1 MKRPPSAP
9 ARTPLAIALHR
20 FAPVLLWMAV
30 IFTLSTDIGSAA
42 HTQPV
47 VHGILY
53 RLFANRLGPELTDRI
68 DWDVRKC
75 AHVTIYTILS
85 LLIYRAVAMGSPK
98 FRSRNI
104 LLTFLIGVL
113 YAASDEY
120 HQSFV
125 ASRGA
130 SAADVLMDSYGVL
143 VGLVFS
149 LWCLSLWR
157 WCLKSAK

>member
-1 MKRPPSAP
+1 
-9 ARTPLAIALHR
+9 
-20 FAPVLLWMAV
+20 MAV
-30 IFTLSTDIGSAA
+30 IFTLSTDVGSAA
-42 HTQPV
+42 HTRPV

-53 RLFANRLGPELTDRI
+53 QLFAGHLGAELTERV

-85 LLIYRAVAMGSPK
+85 LLLYRSIAIGSPN
-98 FRSRNI
+98 FRSRNV
-104 LLTFLIGVL
+104 LLTFVLGVL

-143 VGLVFS
+143 VGLV
-149 LWCLSLWR
+149 LSLWQ
-157 WCLKSAK
+157 WCLKKAK

>member
-1 MKRPPSAP
+1 MR
-9 ARTPLAIALHR
+9 R
-20 FAPVLLWMAV
+20 FVPVLLWMGV
-30 IFTLSTDIGSAA
+30 IFLLSTDIGSAA

-53 RLFANRLGPELTDRI
+53 RLFAGHLGAELVDRV

-85 LLIYRAVAMGSPK
+85 LLLYRSVAMGSAS

-104 LLTFLIGVL
+104 LLTFVIGVL

-149 LWCLSLWR
+149 LWR
-157 WCLKSAK
+157 WCLKRA